1 VLLAA
6 KGSVAT
12 KLVPSK
18 VSLKVPVP
26 WIGVIYLRYPSMA
39 LSARMVAWVG
49 R

>member
-1 VLLAA
+1 MLVEA

-18 VSLKVPVP
+18 VNLKVPVP

-49 R
+49 K